1 MKYIFLFVIF
11 FLSFGYLEAQQ
22 TITNRMVH
30 DGLDRDYHIYIPESY
45 DETINV
51 PILFVFHGYG
61 GNARNLMRWG
71 DMKSVADTAG
81 FILIVPQG
89 YKDHRGSP
97 HWNVGSWTR
106 GSIVD
111 DIGFISALIDKINE
125 NYKVDLDRVY
135 SYGNSNGGYFSFE
148 LACQLGN
155 KIAAIGSIGGTMS
168 TESYDSCAPSHNTS
182 VITVHGTSD
191 PIVYYTGRRPYN
203 SKSQVEALKYWVD
216 YNKTNT
222 SPEIIELPDSD
233 RNDGSQVELYK
244 YDGGKNGTSVHH
256 FKVINGGH
264 SWPGRYGN
272 MDIVATTEIWNFVS
286 QFNINGLIN
295 NESTSLEEEIKSGN
309 KYGITLEQNYPN
321 PFNPSTSINFYLP
334 QMTQVS
340 LAIYNQLGLK
350 ITDIIDSEF
359 LRGEQSVVFNLEDLS
374 SGLYFYRLT
383 TPENSITKTMTLIK

>member
-1 MKYIFLFVIF
+1 MKYISLFVIF

-30 DGLDRDYHIYIPESY
+30 DGLDRDYHLYIPESY

-148 LACQLGN
+148 LACQIGN

-168 TESYDSCAPSHNTS
+168 TEAYNSCTPSHPTS
-182 VITVHGTSD
+182 VITIHGTSD
-191 PIVYYTGRRPYN
+191 PVVYYTGGKPYN
-203 SKSQVEALKYWVD
+203 SKSQDETIKYWID

-222 SPEIIELPDSD
+222 SPDILEIENIDKS
-233 RNDGSQVELYK
+233 DGSHVELHK
-244 YDGGKNGTSVHH
+244 YGVGINKTSVHH
-256 FKVINGGH
+256 LKIINGGH
-264 SWPGRYGN
+264 GWPGRYGN

-309 KYGITLEQNYPN
+309 KYGIKLEQNYPN

>member
-1 MKYIFLFVIF
+1 
-11 FLSFGYLEAQQ
+11 
-22 TITNRMVH
+22 MVH

-222 SPEIIELPDSD
+222 SPEIIELPDTD

-244 YDGGKNGTSVHH
+244 YDGGNNGTSVHH

-272 MDIVATTEIWNFVS
+272 MDIRATSEIWKFVS
-286 QFNINGLIN
+286 KYDINGLIIN
-295 NESTSLEEEIKSGN
+295 QSTNTEDEINSDVG
-309 KYGITLEQNYPN
+309 YGIKLEQNYPN
-321 PFNPSTSINFYLP
+321 PFNPSTSIDFYLP
-334 QMTQVS
+334 QMEQVS
-340 LAIYNQLGLK
+340 LTVYNHIGQK
-350 ITDIIDSEF
+350 ITDVIAGKFLKGNQSEM
-359 LRGEQSVVFNLEDLS
+359 LNLNSFS
-374 SGLYFYRLT
+374 SGLYLYRLT
-383 TPENSITKTMTLIK
+383 TPKHSITKTMTLIK